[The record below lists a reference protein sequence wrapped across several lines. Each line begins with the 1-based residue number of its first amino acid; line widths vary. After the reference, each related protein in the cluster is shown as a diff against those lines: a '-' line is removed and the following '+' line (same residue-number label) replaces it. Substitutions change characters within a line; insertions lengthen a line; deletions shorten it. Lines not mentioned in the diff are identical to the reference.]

1 MKLNTKVNLFSM
13 LLTSVILI
21 GSFTGIYYLYKEF
34 AFSTEAEQL
43 QARANELTTAISALE
58 SMDGIDSIFGAYLP
72 TDGAIIV
79 REIDDNTGKPLIR
92 LQKTSEQI
100 DFKLDP
106 AQHYTEKTIHD
117 VPHIAL
123 ATPIILPNDEIAEA
137 KLIQPLPTIT
147 DNMNRL
153 LIILVLMT
161 LVALIPIYLASQLF
175 VQLIVKPVL
184 QLTST
189 MEKNIQQ
196 SSYEQIPT
204 RKQSNDEIAQMATT
218 YNHLMAQ
225 LEDAHDKQQQFVGNA
240 SHELKTPLTVIESYT
255 KLLKRRGT
263 QDAKIT
269 EEALEAILKETTNMK
284 AMIEQMLALAKTNE
298 MTKIN
303 MTTFALQPFIDQ
315 IVQSIKTAY
324 HREIH
329 VNIPDVDITTDE
341 AKLKQL
347 LFIFIDNARKYSD
360 DVIKIHASVKNDLH
374 ISIQDFG
381 VGIPQEDL
389 PNLFHRFYRVDK
401 DRNRKTGG
409 TGIGLSIAKELADR
423 LNAEVSIDSELGKG
437 TTILLIVPLS
447 GGAQHES

>member
-43 QARANELTTAISALE
+43 QARANELTTAISALDTT
-58 SMDGIDSIFGAYLP
+58 DGIDPIFGAYLP
-72 TDGAIIV
+72 TDGAIFV
-79 REIDDNTGKPLIR
+79 YDSAGNLIKR

-100 DFKLDP
+100 DYKLDP
-106 AQHYTEKTIHD
+106 AQHYTEKTIRD
-117 VPHIAL
+117 IPHIAL
-123 ATPIILPNDEIAEA
+123 ATPLILPNDEIAEA

-147 DNMNRL
+147 ENMNRL

-175 VQLIVKPVL
+175 VRLIVKPVQ
-184 QLTST
+184 QLTTT

-196 SSYEQIPT
+196 SSYEQIPV

-298 MTKIN
+298 MTKI
-303 MTTFALQPFIDQ
+303 
-315 IVQSIKTAY
+315 
-324 HREIH
+324 
-329 VNIPDVDITTDE
+329 
-341 AKLKQL
+341 
-347 LFIFIDNARKYSD
+347 
-360 DVIKIHASVKNDLH
+360 
-374 ISIQDFG
+374 
-381 VGIPQEDL
+381 
-389 PNLFHRFYRVDK
+389 
-401 DRNRKTGG
+401 
-409 TGIGLSIAKELADR
+409 
-423 LNAEVSIDSELGKG
+423 
-437 TTILLIVPLS
+437 
-447 GGAQHES
+447 